1 MANAQIVDFPIV
13 YCNESFCK
21 ISGYNRAEVMQKSC
35 RCSFMYGELTDKE
48 TIARIEECLEGQI
61 CDQFEILL
69 YKKNKTPLWLLL
81 QIAPIKN
88 ERDLVVL
95 FLLTFRD
102 ITALKQPIETDDVK
116 GGLSKFAKLARSVT
130 RSRSVLVSQFSSHL
144 PALKDSTL
152 PVATKQSHLGHRRR
166 EIYGVA
172 TGGRDVVAGP
182 AAAGGLMVLSTP
194 MMSLSG
200 DVMPQYRQ
208 EAPKTPPHILL
219 HYCAFKAIWDWI
231 ILCLTFYTA
240 IMVPYNVAFKNKTSE
255 DVFLLVVDTIVD
267 VIFFID
273 IVLNFHTTFVG
284 AGGEVVS
291 DPKVIRMNYL
301 KSWFIIDLLSCLP
314 YDVFNAF
321 DHDEDGIGSLFSAL
335 KVVRLLRLGRVVRKL
350 DRYLEYGAAML
361 ILLLCFYMLVAHWLA
376 CVWYSIGRSD
386 ADAGVQYSWLWK
398 LANVTQSPYSYL
410 WTNAS
415 TAPELVAGP
424 PRRTMYVTALYF
436 TMTCMTSV
444 GFGNVAAETDNEKI
458 FTICM
463 MIIAALLYATIFGH
477 VTTIIQQMTSATA
490 KYHDMLNNVRE
501 FMKLHE
507 VPKALSE
514 RVMDYV
520 VSTWAMTKG
529 LDTDKVLNYCPKD
542 MKADICVHLNRKV
555 FNEHPAFRLASD
567 GCLRALAMHFTMSH
581 SAPGDLLYHTGES
594 IDSLCF
600 IVTGSLEVIQ
610 DDEVVAI
617 LGKGDVFGD
626 SFWKDSAVGQSAA
639 NVRALTYCDL
649 HTIKRDKL
657 LEVLDFYQAFANSFA
672 RNLILTYN
680 LRHRLIFRKVADVR
694 REKELAERRKNEPQ
708 LDQSQDHLVRKIFSR
723 FKTDGEPQ
731 ISISQI
737 ARASNRSN
745 QDSDEELTVSVLPP
759 WPSFRF
765 RRERHAADV
774 EKGDEK
780 EEKIS
785 SGSLVRKVV
794 AAPAEPEASGPGRPR
809 ASKWGRLL
817 GSSSLDSGS
826 DGGSGPETFK
836 RSLSHRGDSG
846 GGGSGSRF
854 GGGGS
859 GGPSSM
865 MVGGLGVGL
874 SSGGVG
880 SNKVF
885 PKLGKLTGVT
895 IEEDVES
902 KEMSSGGGG
911 SSTALALHDSSKQ
924 SALQMRR
931 LESYDGGLIG
941 QSGHDR
947 EILAAVLEVK
957 VDLKL
962 EVQRVNQRLAKI
974 EDLLAQIVTR
984 LPAPTTPVTPSPTP
998 TPTPSPVPPPAPP
1011 PANLLMTTGSS
1022 PFALALAR
1030 SQAAAVAGPSGMSSS
1045 SGAGSPQQQLTCSGG
1060 GGQGP
1065 TSPQTPTSA
1074 QASSSSP
1081 DSRPPSVSATTQTSA
1096 RERNWVLIRNWVRA
1110 GVLYRHKCEPSPST
1124 TPKEKEPQHH
1134 HQQQQPTPSTPGC
1147 SSFAT
1152 TASSSSTSSPALTA
1166 SQQIS
1171 VIAASSPSRAHQQL
1185 QISASSAMSSP
1196 SITRSPGSKAPTPPP
1211 HHPHHAHHH
1220 HHHHQYHQYGGS
1232 TLQQQPIT
1240 TTTTTTSSSSSGA
1253 GGGGGVREPL
1263 LERLLSHHRQQ
1274 QQQQQETAADQQP
1287 STSYGGGG
1295 DGQAT
1300 LGATSS
1306 TSSSG
1311 ALGPLLL
1318 RKRRS
1323 KSRSKGAAPLAPLAS
1338 QPVSPTEPTETT
1350 QMLPPEPSGPGGD
1363 DGAGAGGG
1371 GGDEPMLRPSS
1382 SSATRTP
1389 TGTSASE
1396 EPPKK
1401 RQAPRPNREYL

>member
-1 MANAQIVDFPIV
+1 MPGGRRGLVAPQNTFLENIIRRSSSQPDSSFLLANAQIVDFPIV

-35 RCSFMYGELTDKE
+35 RCGFMYGELTDKE

-61 CDQFEILL
+61 HDQFEILL

-102 ITALKQPIETDDVK
+102 ITALKQPIETDDSK

-144 PALKDSTL
+144 PALKDTTL
-152 PVATKQSHLGHRRR
+152 PTAAKQSHLAH
-166 EIYGVA
+166 
-172 TGGRDVVAGP
+172 
-182 AAAGGLMVLSTP
+182 

-255 DVFLLVVDTIVD
+255 DVSLLVVDSIVD

-301 KSWFIIDLLSCLP
+301 KSWFLIDLLSCLP

-376 CVWYSIGRSD
+376 CVWYVILRYSIGRSD
-386 ADAGVQYSWLWK
+386 ADGGVQYSWLWK

-410 WTNAS
+410 WTNSS
-415 TAPELVAGP
+415 TVPELVAGP
-424 PRRTMYVTALYF
+424 SRRTMYVTALYF

-649 HTIKRDKL
+649 HTIKRDRL

-672 RNLILTYN
+672 RNLVLTYN

-708 LDQSQDHLVRKIFSR
+708 LDQTQDHLVRKIFSR
-723 FKTDGEPQ
+723 FKTDGD
-731 ISISQI
+731 SQFGSP
-737 ARASNRSN
+737 RHLPDYHPP
-745 QDSDEELTVSVLPP
+745 QDSDEELTVNVLPP

-765 RRERHAADV
+765 RRERHPTDI
-774 EKGDEK
+774 EKGDGK
-780 EEKIS
+780 DGKDGDIVHARKPS
-785 SGSLVRKVV
+785 SGDIETVI
-794 AAPAEPEASGPGRPR
+794 RPR

-826 DGGSGPETFK
+826 ETGTGTDTFK
-836 RSLSHRGDSG
+836 RTLSARDS
-846 GGGSGSRF
+846 R
-854 GGGGS
+854 
-859 GGPSSM
+859 PSSSVSM
-865 MVGGLGVGL
+865 
-874 SSGGVG
+874 
-880 SNKVF
+880 NKVF
-885 PKLGKLTGVT
+885 PKLSKLSGT
-895 IEEDVES
+895 IEEVQDPEPPKEPPSTTLAIES
-902 KEMSSGGGG
+902 KQLS
-911 SSTALALHDSSKQ
+911 L
-924 SALQMRR
+924 RR
-931 LESYDGGLIG
+931 LESYDGGLITSQPG
-941 QSGHDR
+941 QDR

-962 EVQRVNQRLAKI
+962 EVQRVNQRLAKL
-974 EDLLAQIVTR
+974 EDMLQSVISR
-984 LPAPTTPVTPSPTP
+984 LPPIPPIGTTPARPG
-998 TPTPSPVPPPAPP
+998 
-1011 PANLLMTTGSS
+1011 NLLISGNS
-1022 PFALALAR
+1022 AND
-1030 SQAAAVAGPSGMSSS
+1030 AG
-1045 SGAGSPQQQLTCSGG
+1045 
-1060 GGQGP
+1060 
-1065 TSPQTPTSA
+1065 
-1074 QASSSSP
+1074 
-1081 DSRPPSVSATTQTSA
+1081 TQTSPDQKPLA
-1096 RERNWVLIRNWVRA
+1096 ISSDPREPHERMPA
-1110 GVLYRHKCEPSPST
+1110 
-1124 TPKEKEPQHH
+1124 KELPQHH
-1134 HQQQQPTPSTPGC
+1134 HH
-1147 SSFAT
+1147 
-1152 TASSSSTSSPALTA
+1152 
-1166 SQQIS
+1166 
-1171 VIAASSPSRAHQQL
+1171 R
-1185 QISASSAMSSP
+1185 
-1196 SITRSPGSKAPTPPP
+1196 
-1211 HHPHHAHHH
+1211 HHH
-1220 HHHHQYHQYGGS
+1220 HHTDQKTEKAKEPVTPGGDY
-1232 TLQQQPIT
+1232 
-1240 TTTTTTSSSSSGA
+1240 TSRDVSK
-1253 GGGGGVREPL
+1253 EL
-1263 LERLLSHHRQQ
+1263 LERLTQ
-1274 QQQQQETAADQQP
+1274 A
-1287 STSYGGGG
+1287 STSR
-1295 DGQAT
+1295 DD
-1300 LGATSS
+1300 S
-1306 TSSSG
+1306 T
-1311 ALGPLLL
+1311 ALGPLIL

-1323 KSRSKGAAPLAPLAS
+1323 KSRNKGAAPLAPLAPLAT
-1338 QPVSPTEPTETT
+1338 QPISPTDATETT
-1350 QMLPPEPSGPGGD
+1350 QMLECEERDTGGD
-1363 DGAGAGGG
+1363 RS
-1371 GGDEPMLRPSS
+1371 E
-1382 SSATRTP
+1382 RT
-1389 TGTSASE
+1389 E
-1396 EPPKK
+1396 REKK
-1401 RQAPRPNREYL
+1401 RPPPRPREYL

>member
-1 MANAQIVDFPIV
+1 MPGGRRGLVAPQNTFLENIIRRSSSQPDSSFLLANAQIVDFPIV

-21 ISGYNRAEVMQKSC
+21 ISGFNRAEVMQKSC
-35 RCSFMYGELTDKE
+35 RCGFMYGDLTDKE

-61 CDQFEILL
+61 HDQFEILL

-102 ITALKQPIETDDVK
+102 ITALKQPIETDDNK

-130 RSRSVLVSQFSSHL
+130 RSRSVLVSQFSSHI
-144 PALKDSTL
+144 PVVKDTL
-152 PVATKQSHLGHRRR
+152 PMSTKQSHLGH
-166 EIYGVA
+166 
-172 TGGRDVVAGP
+172 
-182 AAAGGLMVLSTP
+182 
-194 MMSLSG
+194 MMSLNS

-255 DVFLLVVDTIVD
+255 DVSLLVVDSIVD

-376 CVWYSIGRSD
+376 CIWYSIGRSD
-386 ADAGVQYSWLWK
+386 ADGGVQYSWLWK

-415 TAPELVAGP
+415 TVPELVAGP
-424 PRRTMYVTALYF
+424 SRRTMYVTALYF

-649 HTIKRDKL
+649 HTIKRDRL

-672 RNLILTYN
+672 RNLVLTYN

-708 LDQSQDHLVRKIFSR
+708 LDQTQDHLVRKIFSR
-723 FKTDGEPQ
+723 FKPDEVSHHGTPRTTP
-731 ISISQI
+731 
-737 ARASNRSN
+737 ARKP
-745 QDSDEELTVSVLPP
+745 QDSDEELTVNVLPP

-774 EKGDEK
+774 EKGDSKDSKDTESSHTK
-780 EEKIS
+780 KPS
-785 SGSLVRKVV
+785 SGEESS
-794 AAPAEPEASGPGRPR
+794 APRPR

-826 DGGSGPETFK
+826 EGGAGTDTFK
-836 RSLSHRGDSG
+836 RTLSARDS
-846 GGGSGSRF
+846 R
-854 GGGGS
+854 
-859 GGPSSM
+859 PSSSA
-865 MVGGLGVGL
+865 GT
-874 SSGGVG
+874 
-880 SNKVF
+880 NKVF
-885 PKLGKLTGVT
+885 PKLGKLSGT
-895 IEEDVES
+895 IEEVADAETTKDPPQTTTLTVES
-902 KEMSSGGGG
+902 KQLS
-911 SSTALALHDSSKQ
+911 L
-924 SALQMRR
+924 RR
-931 LESYDGGLIG
+931 LESYDGGLITSQPG
-941 QSGHDR
+941 QDR

-962 EVQRVNQRLAKI
+962 EVQRVNQRLAKL
-974 EDLLAQIVTR
+974 EDLLQTVMSR
-984 LPAPTTPVTPSPTP
+984 LPPPSSQSSAAGSSQGGNDAGTQTPSILPDKSLPPLDPIREFGERLQVKELPT
-998 TPTPSPVPPPAPP
+998 
-1011 PANLLMTTGSS
+1011 
-1022 PFALALAR
+1022 
-1030 SQAAAVAGPSGMSSS
+1030 
-1045 SGAGSPQQQLTCSGG
+1045 
-1060 GGQGP
+1060 
-1065 TSPQTPTSA
+1065 
-1074 QASSSSP
+1074 
-1081 DSRPPSVSATTQTSA
+1081 
-1096 RERNWVLIRNWVRA
+1096 
-1110 GVLYRHKCEPSPST
+1110 
-1124 TPKEKEPQHH
+1124 HH
-1134 HQQQQPTPSTPGC
+1134 H
-1147 SSFAT
+1147 
-1152 TASSSSTSSPALTA
+1152 
-1166 SQQIS
+1166 
-1171 VIAASSPSRAHQQL
+1171 
-1185 QISASSAMSSP
+1185 
-1196 SITRSPGSKAPTPPP
+1196 
-1211 HHPHHAHHH
+1211 HHH
-1220 HHHHQYHQYGGS
+1220 HHHHQQQQQSSDSRSKDSCTERLTGGS
-1232 TLQQQPIT
+1232 ADYKL
-1240 TTTTTTSSSSSGA
+1240 SS
-1253 GGGGGVREPL
+1253 REVNKEL
-1263 LERLLSHHRQQ
+1263 LERLTQ
-1274 QQQQQETAADQQP
+1274 A
-1287 STSYGGGG
+1287 STSR
-1295 DGQAT
+1295 DD
-1300 LGATSS
+1300 SS
-1306 TSSSG
+1306 
-1311 ALGPLLL
+1311 ALGPLIL

-1323 KSRSKGAAPLAPLAS
+1323 KSRNKGVAPLAPLAM
-1338 QPVSPTEPTETT
+1338 QPISPTDVSETT
-1350 QMLPPEPSGPGGD
+1350 QMLD
-1363 DGAGAGGG
+1363 A
-1371 GGDEPMLRPSS
+1371 DERE
-1382 SSATRTP
+1382 
-1389 TGTSASE
+1389 SASADKSE
-1396 EPPKK
+1396 RKRPP
-1401 RQAPRPNREYL
+1401 PRPREYL

>member
-1 MANAQIVDFPIV
+1 MIVREKTSRKYGKNVVRCRRFTSNNKAPDSSFLLANAQIVDFPIV

-35 RCSFMYGELTDKE
+35 RCGFMYGELTDKD

-61 CDQFEILL
+61 HDQFEILL
-69 YKKNKTPLWLLL
+69 YKKNSAPRGMSSSGSQKSARKTHHLNKRRHTYKDRRTIPGPRGGHNERTLFDLPPTLDFKTPLWLLL

-102 ITALKQPIETDDVK
+102 ITALKQPIEADDSK

-144 PALKDSTL
+144 PALKDTAL
-152 PVATKQSHLGHRRR
+152 PTTAKQSHLAH
-166 EIYGVA
+166 
-172 TGGRDVVAGP
+172 
-182 AAAGGLMVLSTP
+182 

-255 DVFLLVVDTIVD
+255 DVSLLVVDSIVD

-284 AGGEVVS
+284 PGGEVVS

-386 ADAGVQYSWLWK
+386 ADNGVQYSWLWK

-410 WTNAS
+410 WTNTS
-415 TAPELVAGP
+415 TAPELIAGP
-424 PRRTMYVTALYF
+424 SRRTMYVTALYF

-626 SFWKDSAVGQSAA
+626 SFWTNPSVGQSAA

-649 HTIKRDKL
+649 HTIKRDRL

-672 RNLILTYN
+672 RNLVLTYN
-680 LRHRLIFRKVADVR
+680 LSHRLIFRKVADVR

-708 LDQSQDHLVRKIFSR
+708 LDQAQDHLVRKIFSR
-723 FKTDGEPQ
+723 F
-731 ISISQI
+731 
-737 ARASNRSN
+737 
-745 QDSDEELTVSVLPP
+745 
-759 WPSFRF
+759 
-765 RRERHAADV
+765 RRERHNADV
-774 EKGDEK
+774 EKGDGKDGKDGK
-780 EEKIS
+780 EGES
-785 SGSLVRKVV
+785 SHARKLSTADENTAVK
-794 AAPAEPEASGPGRPR
+794 GR
-809 ASKWGRLL
+809 AGKWGRLL

-826 DGGSGPETFK
+826 ETGTGVDTFK
-836 RSLSHRGDSG
+836 RSLSARDT
-846 GGGSGSRF
+846 R
-854 GGGGS
+854 
-859 GGPSSM
+859 PSS
-865 MVGGLGVGL
+865 
-874 SSGGVG
+874 SAG

-885 PKLGKLTGVT
+885 PKFGKLTGT
-895 IEEDVES
+895 IEESGDAENV
-902 KEMSSGGGG
+902 KE
-911 SSTALALHDSSKQ
+911 TQQQQQNAADSKQ
-924 SALQMRR
+924 LQLRR
-931 LESYDGGLIG
+931 LESYDDGLITT
-941 QSGHDR
+941 QPSHDR

-974 EDLLAQIVTR
+974 EDMLQTLMTR
-984 LPAPTTPVTPSPTP
+984 LPAATPPQQKGSNNFSTGGSG
-998 TPTPSPVPPPAPP
+998 
-1011 PANLLMTTGSS
+1011 GSS
-1022 PFALALAR
+1022 
-1030 SQAAAVAGPSGMSSS
+1030 QI
-1045 SGAGSPQQQLTCSGG
+1045 Q
-1060 GGQGP
+1060 P
-1065 TSPQTPTSA
+1065 TSQPQ
-1074 QASSSSP
+1074 
-1081 DSRPPSVSATTQTSA
+1081 
-1096 RERNWVLIRNWVRA
+1096 
-1110 GVLYRHKCEPSPST
+1110 
-1124 TPKEKEPQHH
+1124 
-1134 HQQQQPTPSTPGC
+1134 
-1147 SSFAT
+1147 
-1152 TASSSSTSSPALTA
+1152 
-1166 SQQIS
+1166 
-1171 VIAASSPSRAHQQL
+1171 
-1185 QISASSAMSSP
+1185 SASSCQQGSQATQTPGGSTEQKISIATASTSTTEGYREQGTTTERSSK
-1196 SITRSPGSKAPTPPP
+1196 SQE
-1211 HHPHHAHHH
+1211 HHHHH
-1220 HHHHQYHQYGGS
+1220 HHHHQS
-1232 TLQQQPIT
+1232 QQSDRLKDSSSDYK
-1240 TTTTTTSSSSSGA
+1240 TSS
-1253 GGGGGVREPL
+1253 REMSKEL
-1263 LERLLSHHRQQ
+1263 LERLAQ
-1274 QQQQQETAADQQP
+1274 A
-1287 STSYGGGG
+1287 STSRG
-1295 DGQAT
+1295 DDG
-1300 LGATSS
+1300 TS
-1306 TSSSG
+1306 
-1311 ALGPLLL
+1311 LGPLIL

-1323 KSRSKGAAPLAPLAS
+1323 KSRNKGAAPLAPLAS
-1338 QPVSPTEPTETT
+1338 QPISPSEATETT
-1350 QMLPPEPSGPGGD
+1350 QMLECTDDREQNITVTDRSDRSDRKRPP
-1363 DGAGAGGG
+1363 
-1371 GGDEPMLRPSS
+1371 
-1382 SSATRTP
+1382 
-1389 TGTSASE
+1389 
-1396 EPPKK
+1396 
-1401 RQAPRPNREYL
+1401 PRPREYL

>member
-1 MANAQIVDFPIV
+1 MPGGRRGLVAPQNTFLENIIRRSSSQPDSSFLLANAQIVDFPIV

-35 RCSFMYGELTDKE
+35 RCGFMYGELTDKD

-61 CDQFEILL
+61 HDQFEILL
-69 YKKNKTPLWLLL
+69 YKKNSAPRGMSSSGSQKSARKTHHLNKRRHTYKDRRTIPGPRGGHIERTLFDLPPTLDFKTPLWLLL

-102 ITALKQPIETDDVK
+102 ITALKQPIEADDSK

-144 PALKDSTL
+144 PALKDTAL
-152 PVATKQSHLGHRRR
+152 PTTAKQSHLAH
-166 EIYGVA
+166 
-172 TGGRDVVAGP
+172 
-182 AAAGGLMVLSTP
+182 

-255 DVFLLVVDTIVD
+255 DVSLLVVDSIVD

-284 AGGEVVS
+284 PGGEVVS

-386 ADAGVQYSWLWK
+386 ADNGVQYSWLWK

-410 WTNAS
+410 WTNTS
-415 TAPELVAGP
+415 TAPELIAGP
-424 PRRTMYVTALYF
+424 SRRTMYVTALYF

-626 SFWKDSAVGQSAA
+626 SFWTNPSVGQSAA

-649 HTIKRDKL
+649 HTIKRDRL

-672 RNLILTYN
+672 RNLVLTYN
-680 LRHRLIFRKVADVR
+680 LSHRLIFRKVADVR

-708 LDQSQDHLVRKIFSR
+708 LDQAQDHLVRKIFSR
-723 FKTDGEPQ
+723 F
-731 ISISQI
+731 
-737 ARASNRSN
+737 
-745 QDSDEELTVSVLPP
+745 
-759 WPSFRF
+759 
-765 RRERHAADV
+765 RRERHNADV
-774 EKGDEK
+774 EKGDGKDGKDGK
-780 EEKIS
+780 EGES
-785 SGSLVRKVV
+785 SHARKLSTADENIAVK
-794 AAPAEPEASGPGRPR
+794 GR
-809 ASKWGRLL
+809 AGKWGRLL

-826 DGGSGPETFK
+826 ETGTGVDTFK
-836 RSLSHRGDSG
+836 RSLSARDT
-846 GGGSGSRF
+846 R
-854 GGGGS
+854 
-859 GGPSSM
+859 PSS
-865 MVGGLGVGL
+865 
-874 SSGGVG
+874 SAG

-885 PKLGKLTGVT
+885 PKFGKLTGT
-895 IEEDVES
+895 IEESGDAENV
-902 KEMSSGGGG
+902 KE
-911 SSTALALHDSSKQ
+911 TQQQQQNAADSKQ
-924 SALQMRR
+924 LQLRR
-931 LESYDGGLIG
+931 LESYDDGLITT
-941 QSGHDR
+941 QPSHDR

-974 EDLLAQIVTR
+974 EDMLQTLMTR
-984 LPAPTTPVTPSPTP
+984 LPAATPPQQKGSNNFSTGGSG
-998 TPTPSPVPPPAPP
+998 
-1011 PANLLMTTGSS
+1011 GSS
-1022 PFALALAR
+1022 
-1030 SQAAAVAGPSGMSSS
+1030 QI
-1045 SGAGSPQQQLTCSGG
+1045 Q
-1060 GGQGP
+1060 P
-1065 TSPQTPTSA
+1065 TSQPQ
-1074 QASSSSP
+1074 
-1081 DSRPPSVSATTQTSA
+1081 
-1096 RERNWVLIRNWVRA
+1096 
-1110 GVLYRHKCEPSPST
+1110 
-1124 TPKEKEPQHH
+1124 
-1134 HQQQQPTPSTPGC
+1134 
-1147 SSFAT
+1147 
-1152 TASSSSTSSPALTA
+1152 
-1166 SQQIS
+1166 
-1171 VIAASSPSRAHQQL
+1171 
-1185 QISASSAMSSP
+1185 SASSCQQGSQATQTPGGSTEQKISIATASTSTTEGYREQGTTTERSSK
-1196 SITRSPGSKAPTPPP
+1196 SQE
-1211 HHPHHAHHH
+1211 HHHHH
-1220 HHHHQYHQYGGS
+1220 HHHHQS
-1232 TLQQQPIT
+1232 QQSDRLKDSSSDYK
-1240 TTTTTTSSSSSGA
+1240 TSS
-1253 GGGGGVREPL
+1253 REMSKEL
-1263 LERLLSHHRQQ
+1263 LERLAQ
-1274 QQQQQETAADQQP
+1274 A
-1287 STSYGGGG
+1287 STSRG
-1295 DGQAT
+1295 DDG
-1300 LGATSS
+1300 TS
-1306 TSSSG
+1306 
-1311 ALGPLLL
+1311 LGPLIL

-1323 KSRSKGAAPLAPLAS
+1323 KSRNKGAAPLAPLAS
-1338 QPVSPTEPTETT
+1338 QPISPSEATETT
-1350 QMLPPEPSGPGGD
+1350 QMLECTDDREQNTTATDRSDRSDRKRPP
-1363 DGAGAGGG
+1363 
-1371 GGDEPMLRPSS
+1371 
-1382 SSATRTP
+1382 
-1389 TGTSASE
+1389 
-1396 EPPKK
+1396 
-1401 RQAPRPNREYL
+1401 PRPREYL

>member
-1 MANAQIVDFPIV
+1 MPGGRRGLVAPQNTFLENIIRRSSSQPDSSFLLANAQIVDFPIV

-35 RCSFMYGELTDKE
+35 RCTFMYGELTDKE
-48 TIARIEECLEGQI
+48 TISRIDECLESQLH
-61 CDQFEILL
+61 DQFEILL

-102 ITALKQPIETDDVK
+102 ITALKQPIETEDTK

-144 PALKDSTL
+144 PNLKDTS
-152 PVATKQSHLGHRRR
+152 KQSHLAH
-166 EIYGVA
+166 
-172 TGGRDVVAGP
+172 
-182 AAAGGLMVLSTP
+182 
-194 MMSLSG
+194 MMSLSA

-219 HYCAFKAIWDWI
+219 HYCAFKAIWDWV

-255 DVFLLVVDTIVD
+255 DVSLLVVDSIVD

-284 AGGEVVS
+284 PGGEVVS

-301 KSWFIIDLLSCLP
+301 RSWFVIDLLSCLP

-376 CVWYSIGRSD
+376 CIWYSIGRSD
-386 ADAGVQYSWLWK
+386 ADNGLQYSWLWK
-398 LANVTQSPYSYL
+398 LANVTQSPYAYIWSNE
-410 WTNAS
+410 TS
-415 TAPELVAGP
+415 SPELINGP
-424 PRRTMYVTALYF
+424 SRKTMYVTALYF

-529 LDTDKVLNYCPKD
+529 LDTDKVLLCAPVLNYCPKD

-626 SFWKDSAVGQSAA
+626 SFWKDTAIGQSAA

-649 HTIKRDKL
+649 HTIKRDRL

-708 LDQSQDHLVRKIFSR
+708 LDQNQDHLVRKIFS
-723 FKTDGEPQ
+723 K
-731 ISISQI
+731 
-737 ARASNRSN
+737 
-745 QDSDEELTVSVLPP
+745 
-759 WPSFRF
+759 F
-765 RRERHAADV
+765 RRDRTALTPQPSQSPTQDP
-774 EKGDEK
+774 EKGEKPNESSVSPIPPKLSNVAEK
-780 EEKIS
+780 EDPS
-785 SGSLVRKVV
+785 HSGAATTALV
-794 AAPAEPEASGPGRPR
+794 PARPTTIR

-817 GSSSLDSGS
+817 GSSLDSGTETGS
-826 DGGSGPETFK
+826 AASISRTHSVRDSPSKSSGSSTGGN
-836 RSLSHRGDSG
+836 
-846 GGGSGSRF
+846 GGGSG
-854 GGGGS
+854 
-859 GGPSSM
+859 
-865 MVGGLGVGL
+865 
-874 SSGGVG
+874 
-880 SNKVF
+880 NKVF
-885 PKLGKLTGVT
+885 PKLQKVTATSSGLTPATVSRQDT
-895 IEEDVES
+895 IEEIVEL
-902 KEMSSGGGG
+902 EDRPTR
-911 SSTALALHDSSKQ
+911 SSTMKKFD
-924 SALQMRR
+924 
-931 LESYDGGLIG
+931 SYD
-941 QSGHDR
+941 SGIIKSEQKSSEATFKPQPVATPAEYK
-947 EILAAVLEVK
+947 EIMTNIMDFK
-957 VDLKL
+957 VDVKL
-962 EVQRVNQRLAKI
+962 EVQKLNQKVARMEELLTEVLSRLGS
-974 EDLLAQIVTR
+974 VS
-984 LPAPTTPVTPSPTP
+984 PS
-998 TPTPSPVPPPAPP
+998 SA
-1011 PANLLMTTGSS
+1011 
-1022 PFALALAR
+1022 
-1030 SQAAAVAGPSGMSSS
+1030 SQ
-1045 SGAGSPQQQLTCSGG
+1045 SGAEVS
-1060 GGQGP
+1060 
-1065 TSPQTPTSA
+1065 SA
-1074 QASSSSP
+1074 
-1081 DSRPPSVSATTQTSA
+1081 RSATTPQEA
-1096 RERNWVLIRNWVRA
+1096 R
-1110 GVLYRHKCEPSPST
+1110 T
-1124 TPKEKEPQHH
+1124 Q
-1134 HQQQQPTPSTPGC
+1134 
-1147 SSFAT
+1147 
-1152 TASSSSTSSPALTA
+1152 
-1166 SQQIS
+1166 
-1171 VIAASSPSRAHQQL
+1171 
-1185 QISASSAMSSP
+1185 
-1196 SITRSPGSKAPTPPP
+1196 
-1211 HHPHHAHHH
+1211 
-1220 HHHHQYHQYGGS
+1220 GG
-1232 TLQQQPIT
+1232 
-1240 TTTTTTSSSSSGA
+1240 
-1253 GGGGGVREPL
+1253 E
-1263 LERLLSHHRQQ
+1263 
-1274 QQQQQETAADQQP
+1274 
-1287 STSYGGGG
+1287 
-1295 DGQAT
+1295 
-1300 LGATSS
+1300 LGAIV
-1306 TSSSG
+1306 
-1311 ALGPLLL
+1311 L

-1323 KSRSKGAAPLAPLAS
+1323 KSRTKGAAPSVPPRS
-1338 QPVSPTEPTETT
+1338 SPTE
-1350 QMLPPEPSGPGGD
+1350 SS
-1363 DGAGAGGG
+1363 
-1371 GGDEPMLRPSS
+1371 RPSDQEQPDQS
-1382 SSATRTP
+1382 P
-1389 TGTSASE
+1389 TSLQPQTSQPAKTEEEAS
-1396 EPPKK
+1396 K
-1401 RQAPRPNREYL
+1401 RPYARRPREFL

>member
-1 MANAQIVDFPIV
+1 MPGGRRGLVAPQNTFLENIIRRSSSQPDSSFLLANAQIVDFPIV

-35 RCSFMYGELTDKE
+35 RCGFMYGELTDKE

-61 CDQFEILL
+61 HDQFEILL

-102 ITALKQPIETDDVK
+102 ITALKQPIETDDSK

-144 PALKDSTL
+144 PALKDTAL
-152 PVATKQSHLGHRRR
+152 PTTAKQSHLAH
-166 EIYGVA
+166 
-172 TGGRDVVAGP
+172 
-182 AAAGGLMVLSTP
+182 

-255 DVFLLVVDTIVD
+255 DVSLLVVDSIVD

-376 CVWYSIGRSD
+376 CIWYSIGRSD
-386 ADAGVQYSWLWK
+386 ADSGVQYSWLWK

-415 TAPELVAGP
+415 TVPELIAGP
-424 PRRTMYVTALYF
+424 SRRTMYVTALYF

-649 HTIKRDKL
+649 HTIKRDRL

-672 RNLILTYN
+672 RNLVLTYN

-708 LDQSQDHLVRKIFSR
+708 LDQQQDHIVRKIFSRSLRLDDGLCPKR

-731 ISISQI
+731 ISMTRILTS
-737 ARASNRSN
+737 RAT
-745 QDSDEELTVSVLPP
+745 QDSDEELTVNVLPP

-765 RRERHAADV
+765 RRERPAADV
-774 EKGDEK
+774 EKGDSKDTKDGETSHSRK
-780 EEKIS
+780 PS
-785 SGSLVRKVV
+785 STDETTP
-794 AAPAEPEASGPGRPR
+794 AARPR
-809 ASKWGRLL
+809 TTKWGRLL

-826 DGGSGPETFK
+826 EAGTGTDTFK
-836 RSLSHRGDSG
+836 RSLSARDS
-846 GGGSGSRF
+846 RA
-854 GGGGS
+854 
-859 GGPSSM
+859 SSSA
-865 MVGGLGVGL
+865 GT
-874 SSGGVG
+874 
-880 SNKVF
+880 NKVF
-885 PKLGKLTGVT
+885 PKLGKLGGT
-895 IEEDVES
+895 IEETSDGEPFKEPHATTAPSLSVES
-902 KEMSSGGGG
+902 KQLS
-911 SSTALALHDSSKQ
+911 L
-924 SALQMRR
+924 RR
-931 LESYDGGLIG
+931 LESYDGGLITAPPG
-941 QSGHDR
+941 QDR

-962 EVQRVNQRLAKI
+962 EVQRVNQRLAKL
-974 EDLLAQIVTR
+974 EDMLQTLINR
-984 LPAPTTPVTPSPTP
+984 LPSVNPSSTTTAQPSNVASPTVILSSP
-998 TPTPSPVPPPAPP
+998 PHQRIPAATNEQQQQQQQQQSSAAATTAASAADDGSGAAAASPVAHS
-1011 PANLLMTTGSS
+1011 AQQN
-1022 PFALALAR
+1022 
-1030 SQAAAVAGPSGMSSS
+1030 AAAS
-1045 SGAGSPQQQLTCSGG
+1045 
-1060 GGQGP
+1060 
-1065 TSPQTPTSA
+1065 TSA
-1074 QASSSSP
+1074 SAVGIQAQNE
-1081 DSRPPSVSATTQTSA
+1081 AGTQTSGSLV
-1096 RERNWVLIRNWVRA
+1096 EQKVV
-1110 GVLYRHKCEPSPST
+1110 SPSSLEVVRDPST
-1124 TPKEKEPQHH
+1124 LTLPLVTACERLQVKEIS
-1134 HQQQQPTPSTPGC
+1134 QQQQ
-1147 SSFAT
+1147 
-1152 TASSSSTSSPALTA
+1152 
-1166 SQQIS
+1166 
-1171 VIAASSPSRAHQQL
+1171 
-1185 QISASSAMSSP
+1185 
-1196 SITRSPGSKAPTPPP
+1196 
-1211 HHPHHAHHH
+1211 HHH
-1220 HHHHQYHQYGGS
+1220 HHHHHHHHPSDRSKDSLSDRLAGGQTAS
-1232 TLQQQPIT
+1232 DYKS
-1240 TTTTTTSSSSSGA
+1240 TTS
-1253 GGGGGVREPL
+1253 REIGKEL
-1263 LERLLSHHRQQ
+1263 LERLAQ
-1274 QQQQQETAADQQP
+1274 A
-1287 STSYGGGG
+1287 STSR
-1295 DGQAT
+1295 DDAN
-1300 LGATSS
+1300 A
-1306 TSSSG
+1306 SG
-1311 ALGPLLL
+1311 SLGPLIL

-1323 KSRSKGAAPLAPLAS
+1323 KSRNKGAAPLAPLAT
-1338 QPVSPTEPTETT
+1338 QPMSPTEPTETT
-1350 QMLPPEPSGPGGD
+1350 QMLECDENLSAERSVDRTDRIERKRPP
-1363 DGAGAGGG
+1363 
-1371 GGDEPMLRPSS
+1371 
-1382 SSATRTP
+1382 
-1389 TGTSASE
+1389 
-1396 EPPKK
+1396 
-1401 RQAPRPNREYL
+1401 PRPREYL

>member
-1 MANAQIVDFPIV
+1 MPGGRRGLVAPQNTFLENIIRRSSSQPDSSFLLANAQIVDFPIV

-35 RCSFMYGELTDKE
+35 RCAFMYGELTDKE
-48 TIARIEECLEGQI
+48 TIARIDECLEKHI
-61 CDQFEILL
+61 YDQFEILL
-69 YKKNKTPLWLLL
+69 YKKNSTPRETPLWLLL

-102 ITALKQPIETDDVK
+102 ITALKQPIESDDSK

-144 PALKDSTL
+144 PNIKDT
-152 PVATKQSHLGHRRR
+152 AKQSHLAH
-166 EIYGVA
+166 
-172 TGGRDVVAGP
+172 
-182 AAAGGLMVLSTP
+182 
-194 MMSLSG
+194 MMSLNS
-200 DVMPQYRQ
+200 DVLPQYRQ

-219 HYCAFKAIWDWI
+219 HYCAFKAIWDWV

-255 DVFLLVVDTIVD
+255 DVSLLVVDSIVD

-284 AGGEVVS
+284 PGGEVVS

-376 CVWYSIGRSD
+376 CIWYSIGRSD
-386 ADAGVQYSWLWK
+386 ADNGVQYSWLWK
-398 LANVTQSPYSYL
+398 LANVTQSPYSYI
-410 WTNAS
+410 WTNDS
-415 TAPELVAGP
+415 SSPPELINGP
-424 PRRTMYVTALYF
+424 SRKTMYVTALYF

-672 RNLILTYN
+672 RNLVLTYN
-680 LRHRLIFRKVADVR
+680 LRNRLIFRKVADVR
-694 REKELAERRKNEPQ
+694 RERELAERRKNEPQ
-708 LDQSQDHLVRKIFSR
+708 LDQNQDHLVRKIFSKFR
-723 FKTDGEPQ
+723 RD
-731 ISISQI
+731 
-737 ARASNRSN
+737 RAL
-745 QDSDEELTVSVLPP
+745 QQQQPPPLPP
-759 WPSFRF
+759 QSP
-765 RRERHAADV
+765 AAAVDL
-774 EKGDEK
+774 EKGEDRDDGN
-780 EEKIS
+780 S
-785 SGSLVRKVV
+785 SSSALV
-794 AAPAEPEASGPGRPR
+794 ALGGRQPHHRPTTIR
-809 ASKWGRLL
+809 ASKWGRML

-826 DGGSGPETFK
+826 DSLSAPAASRCAASAASAVVANGKEHHLQAGSPPASNGLGSG
-836 RSLSHRGDSG
+836 
-846 GGGSGSRF
+846 
-854 GGGGS
+854 
-859 GGPSSM
+859 
-865 MVGGLGVGL
+865 
-874 SSGGVG
+874 
-880 SNKVF
+880 NKVF
-885 PKLGKLTGVT
+885 PKALKLSAKPALSSSSPPPPPPTQQQQQPRGDVVDEIVELDDRPTVPGRAARRPDPLAVDGLGVVVRAAAP
-895 IEEDVES
+895 EY
-902 KEMSSGGGG
+902 KELVANLM
-911 SSTALALHDSSKQ
+911 DF
-924 SALQMRR
+924 
-931 LESYDGGLIG
+931 
-941 QSGHDR
+941 
-947 EILAAVLEVK
+947 K
-957 VDLKL
+957 VDVKL
-962 EVQRVNQRLAKI
+962 EVQKLNQKVGRMEELLVEIAGRL
-974 EDLLAQIVTR
+974 
-984 LPAPTTPVTPSPTP
+984 
-998 TPTPSPVPPPAPP
+998 
-1011 PANLLMTTGSS
+1011 G
-1022 PFALALAR
+1022 
-1030 SQAAAVAGPSGMSSS
+1030 
-1045 SGAGSPQQQLTCSGG
+1045 GSPSSNSQSPPQELDPGADGSAGQARAAKGG
-1060 GGQGP
+1060 GGL
-1065 TSPQTPTSA
+1065 
-1074 QASSSSP
+1074 
-1081 DSRPPSVSATTQTSA
+1081 PP
-1096 RERNWVLIRNWVRA
+1096 L
-1110 GVLYRHKCEPSPST
+1110 
-1124 TPKEKEPQHH
+1124 
-1134 HQQQQPTPSTPGC
+1134 
-1147 SSFAT
+1147 
-1152 TASSSSTSSPALTA
+1152 
-1166 SQQIS
+1166 
-1171 VIAASSPSRAHQQL
+1171 
-1185 QISASSAMSSP
+1185 
-1196 SITRSPGSKAPTPPP
+1196 PGSGM
-1211 HHPHHAHHH
+1211 
-1220 HHHHQYHQYGGS
+1220 GG
-1232 TLQQQPIT
+1232 LI
-1240 TTTTTTSSSSSGA
+1240 
-1253 GGGGGVREPL
+1253 L
-1263 LERLLSHHRQQ
+1263 K
-1274 QQQQQETAADQQP
+1274 
-1287 STSYGGGG
+1287 
-1295 DGQAT
+1295 
-1300 LGATSS
+1300 
-1306 TSSSG
+1306 
-1311 ALGPLLL
+1311 
-1318 RKRRS
+1318 KRRS
-1323 KSRSKGAAPLAPLAS
+1323 KSRNKPAAPGVPAS
-1338 QPVSPTEPTETT
+1338 SGGGGGGGGYSPTETT
-1350 QMLPPEPSGPGGD
+1350 AMLPERDPPSPSTSSRPEEDRRPG
-1363 DGAGAGGG
+1363 A
-1371 GGDEPMLRPSS
+1371 RRS
-1382 SSATRTP
+1382 
-1389 TGTSASE
+1389 
-1396 EPPKK
+1396 
-1401 RQAPRPNREYL
+1401 REFL

>member
-1 MANAQIVDFPIV
+1 MPGGRRGLVAPQNTFLENIIRRSSSQPDSSFLLANAQIVDFPIV
-13 YCNESFCK
+13 YCNESFVK

-35 RCSFMYGELTDKE
+35 RCGFMYGELTDKE

-61 CDQFEILL
+61 HDQFEILL
-69 YKKNKTPLWLLL
+69 YKKTSSPRETPLWLLL

-102 ITALKQPIETDDVK
+102 ITALKQPIETDDSK

-144 PALKDSTL
+144 PALKDTAV
-152 PVATKQSHLGHRRR
+152 PTTTKQSNLGH
-166 EIYGVA
+166 
-172 TGGRDVVAGP
+172 
-182 AAAGGLMVLSTP
+182 
-194 MMSLSG
+194 MMTLSG

-255 DVFLLVVDTIVD
+255 DVSLLVVDSIVD

-284 AGGEVVS
+284 PGGEVVS

-376 CVWYSIGRSD
+376 CIWYSIGRSD
-386 ADAGVQYSWLWK
+386 ADQGVQYSWLWK

-424 PRRTMYVTALYF
+424 SRRTMYVTALYF

-626 SFWKDSAVGQSAA
+626 SFWTNPSIGQSAA

-649 HTIKRDKL
+649 HTIKRDRL
-657 LEVLDFYQAFANSFA
+657 LEVLEFYQAFSNSFA

-680 LRHRLIFRKVADVR
+680 LSHRLIFRKVADVR

-708 LDQSQDHLVRKIFSR
+708 LDQAQDHLVRKIFSR
-723 FKTDGEPQ
+723 F
-731 ISISQI
+731 
-737 ARASNRSN
+737 
-745 QDSDEELTVSVLPP
+745 
-759 WPSFRF
+759 
-765 RRERHAADV
+765 RRERQHTADV
-774 EKGDEK
+774 EKGDGKDAKDGETSNTRK
-780 EEKIS
+780 QSTAEE
-785 SGSLVRKVV
+785 GGTAV
-794 AAPAEPEASGPGRPR
+794 AKTRPG
-809 ASKWGRLL
+809 KWGRLL

-826 DGGSGPETFK
+826 ESGTVGDTFK
-836 RSLSHRGDSG
+836 RSLSARDSRP
-846 GGGSGSRF
+846 GSSAGT
-854 GGGGS
+854 
-859 GGPSSM
+859 
-865 MVGGLGVGL
+865 
-874 SSGGVG
+874 
-880 SNKVF
+880 NKVF
-885 PKLGKLTGVT
+885 PKLGKLSGT
-895 IEEDVES
+895 IEEAGDNVES
-902 KEMSSGGGG
+902 SKDDQQQQQQSAQQQ
-911 SSTALALHDSSKQ
+911 ALSVDSKQ
-924 SALQMRR
+924 LQLRR
-931 LESYDGGLIG
+931 LESYDGGLITH
-941 QSGHDR
+941 QPCHER

-974 EDLLAQIVTR
+974 EDMLQALMSK
-984 LPAPTTPVTPSPTP
+984 LPVAGTPPSSGGGGGSQQQKTPNFALGGNSGSVQLPVTPSVITL
-998 TPTPSPVPPPAPP
+998 V
-1011 PANLLMTTGSS
+1011 
-1022 PFALALAR
+1022 
-1030 SQAAAVAGPSGMSSS
+1030 Q
-1045 SGAGSPQQQLTCSGG
+1045 
-1060 GGQGP
+1060 
-1065 TSPQTPTSA
+1065 
-1074 QASSSSP
+1074 
-1081 DSRPPSVSATTQTSA
+1081 SATQTT
-1096 RERNWVLIRNWVRA
+1096 EC
-1110 GVLYRHKCEPSPST
+1110 KPSIATTSTST
-1124 TPKEKEPQHH
+1124 TPSEGYREQSTATERMPKSGQEHH
-1134 HQQQQPTPSTPGC
+1134 
-1147 SSFAT
+1147 
-1152 TASSSSTSSPALTA
+1152 
-1166 SQQIS
+1166 
-1171 VIAASSPSRAHQQL
+1171 
-1185 QISASSAMSSP
+1185 
-1196 SITRSPGSKAPTPPP
+1196 
-1211 HHPHHAHHH
+1211 HHH
-1220 HHHHQYHQYGGS
+1220 HHHHQ
-1232 TLQQQPIT
+1232 
-1240 TTTTTTSSSSSGA
+1240 SSSSSSRD
-1253 GGGGGVREPL
+1253 VNKEL
-1263 LERLLSHHRQQ
+1263 LERLTQ
-1274 QQQQQETAADQQP
+1274 A
-1287 STSYGGGG
+1287 STSRG
-1295 DGQAT
+1295 DD
-1300 LGATSS
+1300 SN
-1306 TSSSG
+1306 
-1311 ALGPLLL
+1311 ALGPLIL

-1323 KSRSKGAAPLAPLAS
+1323 KSRNKGAAPLAPLAT
-1338 QPVSPTEPTETT
+1338 QPMSPSEATETT
-1350 QMLPPEPSGPGGD
+1350 QMLECTDDRDSTGGPSDRTTERSERKRPP
-1363 DGAGAGGG
+1363 
-1371 GGDEPMLRPSS
+1371 
-1382 SSATRTP
+1382 
-1389 TGTSASE
+1389 
-1396 EPPKK
+1396 
-1401 RQAPRPNREYL
+1401 PRPREYL

>member
-1 MANAQIVDFPIV
+1 MPGGRRGLVAPQNTFLENIIRRSSSQPDSSFLLANAQIVDFPIV
-13 YCNESFCK
+13 YCNESFVK

-35 RCSFMYGELTDKE
+35 RCGFMYGELTDKE

-61 CDQFEILL
+61 HDQFEILL
-69 YKKNKTPLWLLL
+69 YKKTKTPLWLLL

-102 ITALKQPIETDDVK
+102 ITALKQPIETDDSK

-144 PALKDSTL
+144 PALKDTAI
-152 PVATKQSHLGHRRR
+152 PTTTKQSHLGH
-166 EIYGVA
+166 
-172 TGGRDVVAGP
+172 
-182 AAAGGLMVLSTP
+182 

-255 DVFLLVVDTIVD
+255 DVSLLVVDSIVD

-376 CVWYSIGRSD
+376 CIWYSIGRSD
-386 ADAGVQYSWLWK
+386 ADNGVQYSWLWK

-424 PRRTMYVTALYF
+424 SRRTMYVTALYF

-626 SFWKDSAVGQSAA
+626 SFWTNPTIGQSAA

-649 HTIKRDKL
+649 HTIKRDRL

-680 LRHRLIFRKVADVR
+680 LSHRLIFRKVADVR

-708 LDQSQDHLVRKIFSR
+708 LDQAQDHLVRKIFSR
-723 FKTDGEPQ
+723 F
-731 ISISQI
+731 
-737 ARASNRSN
+737 
-745 QDSDEELTVSVLPP
+745 
-759 WPSFRF
+759 
-765 RRERHAADV
+765 RRERQHTADV
-774 EKGDEK
+774 EKGDGKDVKDGETSQAK
-780 EEKIS
+780 KLSTTEE
-785 SGSLVRKVV
+785 GGTTV
-794 AAPAEPEASGPGRPR
+794 AKTRPG
-809 ASKWGRLL
+809 KWGRLL
-817 GSSSLDSGS
+817 GSSSLDTGSESGTAA
-826 DGGSGPETFK
+826 DAFK
-836 RSLSHRGDSG
+836 RSLSARDS
-846 GGGSGSRF
+846 R
-854 GGGGS
+854 
-859 GGPSSM
+859 PSSSA
-865 MVGGLGVGL
+865 GT
-874 SSGGVG
+874 
-880 SNKVF
+880 NKVF
-885 PKLGKLTGVT
+885 PKLGKLGERT
-895 IEEDVES
+895 IEESGDNVENQKVAQQQQVPQQQTLS
-902 KEMSSGGGG
+902 V
-911 SSTALALHDSSKQ
+911 DSKQ
-924 SALQMRR
+924 LQLRR
-931 LESYDGGLIG
+931 LESYDGGLIT
-941 QSGHDR
+941 QQPSHER

-974 EDLLAQIVTR
+974 EDMLQALTNK
-984 LPAPTTPVTPSPTP
+984 LPAAGTSSSSGTNGSSQQQKIPSFTLSGVQSQSPVTPSAITL
-998 TPTPSPVPPPAPP
+998 V
-1011 PANLLMTTGSS
+1011 
-1022 PFALALAR
+1022 
-1030 SQAAAVAGPSGMSSS
+1030 Q
-1045 SGAGSPQQQLTCSGG
+1045 
-1060 GGQGP
+1060 
-1065 TSPQTPTSA
+1065 
-1074 QASSSSP
+1074 
-1081 DSRPPSVSATTQTSA
+1081 SATQTT
-1096 RERNWVLIRNWVRA
+1096 E
-1110 GVLYRHKCEPSPST
+1110 YRPSIATTSTST
-1124 TPKEKEPQHH
+1124 TPSEGYREQSTATERISKSSQEHH
-1134 HQQQQPTPSTPGC
+1134 
-1147 SSFAT
+1147 
-1152 TASSSSTSSPALTA
+1152 
-1166 SQQIS
+1166 
-1171 VIAASSPSRAHQQL
+1171 
-1185 QISASSAMSSP
+1185 
-1196 SITRSPGSKAPTPPP
+1196 
-1211 HHPHHAHHH
+1211 HHH
-1220 HHHHQYHQYGGS
+1220 HHHHQ
-1232 TLQQQPIT
+1232 
-1240 TTTTTTSSSSSGA
+1240 SSSSRDVSK
-1253 GGGGGVREPL
+1253 EL
-1263 LERLLSHHRQQ
+1263 LERLAQ
-1274 QQQQQETAADQQP
+1274 A
-1287 STSYGGGG
+1287 STSRG
-1295 DGQAT
+1295 DD
-1300 LGATSS
+1300 SN
-1306 TSSSG
+1306 
-1311 ALGPLLL
+1311 ALGPLIL

-1323 KSRSKGAAPLAPLAS
+1323 KSRNKGAAPLAPLAT
-1338 QPVSPTEPTETT
+1338 QPMSPSEATETT
-1350 QMLPPEPSGPGGD
+1350 QMLECTDDRDSSSGPTD
-1363 DGAGAGGG
+1363 RTVTD
-1371 GGDEPMLRPSS
+1371 RP
-1382 SSATRTP
+1382 AERP
-1389 TGTSASE
+1389 DRKR
-1396 EPPKK
+1396 PP
-1401 RQAPRPNREYL
+1401 PRPREYL

>member
-1 MANAQIVDFPIV
+1 MPGGRRGLVAPQNTFLENIIRRSSSQPDSSFLLANAQIVDFPIV

-35 RCSFMYGELTDKE
+35 RCGFMYGELTDKG
-48 TIARIEECLEGQI
+48 TIARIEECLESQI
-61 CDQFEILL
+61 HDQFEILL
-69 YKKNKTPLWLLL
+69 YKKNKKPLWLLL

-102 ITALKQPIETDDVK
+102 ITALKQPIEADDSK

-144 PALKDSTL
+144 PALKDSAIPT
-152 PVATKQSHLGHRRR
+152 TGKQSHLAH
-166 EIYGVA
+166 
-172 TGGRDVVAGP
+172 
-182 AAAGGLMVLSTP
+182 
-194 MMSLSG
+194 MMSLSS

-255 DVFLLVVDTIVD
+255 DVSLLVVDSIVD

-284 AGGEVVS
+284 PGGEVVS

-301 KSWFIIDLLSCLP
+301 KSWFIIDLFSCLP

-386 ADAGVQYSWLWK
+386 ADNGVQYSWLWK

-410 WTNAS
+410 WTNTS

-424 PRRTMYVTALYF
+424 SRRTMYVTALYF

-626 SFWKDSAVGQSAA
+626 SFWTNPSVGQSAA

-649 HTIKRDKL
+649 HTIKRDRL
-657 LEVLDFYQAFANSFA
+657 LEVLDFYQTFTNSFA
-672 RNLILTYN
+672 RNLVLTYN
-680 LRHRLIFRKVADVR
+680 LSHRLIFRKVADVR

-708 LDQSQDHLVRKIFSR
+708 LDQAQDHLVRKILS
-723 FKTDGEPQ
+723 
-731 ISISQI
+731 
-737 ARASNRSN
+737 
-745 QDSDEELTVSVLPP
+745 
-759 WPSFRF
+759 RF
-765 RRERHAADV
+765 RREKHTADV
-774 EKGDEK
+774 EKGDGKDGKDSK
-780 EEKIS
+780 EGES
-785 SGSLVRKVV
+785 SHSRKLSTTDENTTVK
-794 AAPAEPEASGPGRPR
+794 ARPG
-809 ASKWGRLL
+809 KWGRLL
-817 GSSSLDSGS
+817 GSASLDSGS
-826 DGGSGPETFK
+826 ETGTGADTFK
-836 RSLSHRGDSG
+836 RSLSARDA
-846 GGGSGSRF
+846 R
-854 GGGGS
+854 
-859 GGPSSM
+859 PSS
-865 MVGGLGVGL
+865 
-874 SSGGVG
+874 SAG

-885 PKLGKLTGVT
+885 PKFGKLSGT
-895 IEEDVES
+895 IEESGDTEVAKES
-902 KEMSSGGGG
+902 QQPQPAPAAAD
-911 SSTALALHDSSKQ
+911 TKQ
-924 SALQMRR
+924 LQLRR
-931 LESYDGGLIG
+931 LESYDDGLIIT
-941 QSGHDR
+941 QTSHDR

-974 EDLLAQIVTR
+974 EDILQTLMNR
-984 LPAPTTPVTPSPTP
+984 LPTISPPQPKVTF
-998 TPTPSPVPPPAPP
+998 A
-1011 PANLLMTTGSS
+1011 TGSNGS
-1022 PFALALAR
+1022 
-1030 SQAAAVAGPSGMSSS
+1030 SQPQSSS
-1045 SGAGSPQQQLTCSGG
+1045 SCQQATQTLSGNG
-1060 GGQGP
+1060 IAEQKVSIA
-1065 TSPQTPTSA
+1065 TT
-1074 QASSSSP
+1074 
-1081 DSRPPSVSATTQTSA
+1081 SVSTMASEGYREQGTTT
-1096 RERNWVLIRNWVRA
+1096 ERSS
-1110 GVLYRHKCEPSPST
+1110 KPQE
-1124 TPKEKEPQHH
+1124 QHH
-1134 HQQQQPTPSTPGC
+1134 
-1147 SSFAT
+1147 
-1152 TASSSSTSSPALTA
+1152 
-1166 SQQIS
+1166 
-1171 VIAASSPSRAHQQL
+1171 
-1185 QISASSAMSSP
+1185 
-1196 SITRSPGSKAPTPPP
+1196 
-1211 HHPHHAHHH
+1211 HHH
-1220 HHHHQYHQYGGS
+1220 HHHHQS
-1232 TLQQQPIT
+1232 QQSDRLKDT
-1240 TTTTTTSSSSSGA
+1240 DYKSSSRDVSK
-1253 GGGGGVREPL
+1253 EL
-1263 LERLLSHHRQQ
+1263 LERLTQ
-1274 QQQQQETAADQQP
+1274 A
-1287 STSYGGGG
+1287 STSRG
-1295 DGQAT
+1295 DD
-1300 LGATSS
+1300 S
-1306 TSSSG
+1306 TP
-1311 ALGPLLL
+1311 LGPLIL

-1323 KSRSKGAAPLAPLAS
+1323 KSRNKGAAPLAPLAT
-1338 QPVSPTEPTETT
+1338 QPISPSEATETT
-1350 QMLPPEPSGPGGD
+1350 QMLECTDDREPSAAD
-1363 DGAGAGGG
+1363 RSDRK
-1371 GGDEPMLRPSS
+1371 RP
-1382 SSATRTP
+1382 P
-1389 TGTSASE
+1389 
-1396 EPPKK
+1396 
-1401 RQAPRPNREYL
+1401 PRPREYL

>member
-1 MANAQIVDFPIV
+1 MIVREKTSRKYGKNVVRCRRFTSNNKAPDSSFLLANAQIVDFPIV

-35 RCSFMYGELTDKE
+35 RCGFMYGELTDKD

-61 CDQFEILL
+61 HDQFEILL
-69 YKKNKTPLWLLL
+69 YKKNSAPRGMSSSGSQKSARKTHHLNKRRHTYKDRRTIPGPRGGHNERTLFDLPPTLDFKTPLWLLL

-102 ITALKQPIETDDVK
+102 ITALKQPIEADDSK

-144 PALKDSTL
+144 PALKDTAL
-152 PVATKQSHLGHRRR
+152 PTTAKQSHLAH
-166 EIYGVA
+166 
-172 TGGRDVVAGP
+172 
-182 AAAGGLMVLSTP
+182 

-255 DVFLLVVDTIVD
+255 DVSLLVVDSIVD

-284 AGGEVVS
+284 PGGEVVS

-376 CVWYSIGRSD
+376 CVWYVTLRYSIGRSD
-386 ADAGVQYSWLWK
+386 ADNGVQYSWLWK

-410 WTNAS
+410 WTNTS
-415 TAPELVAGP
+415 TAPELIAGP
-424 PRRTMYVTALYF
+424 SRRTMYVTALYF

-626 SFWKDSAVGQSAA
+626 SFWTNPSVGQSAA

-649 HTIKRDKL
+649 HTIKRDRL

-672 RNLILTYN
+672 RNLVLTYN
-680 LRHRLIFRKVADVR
+680 LSHRLIFRKVADVR

-708 LDQSQDHLVRKIFSR
+708 LDQAQDHLVRKIFSR
-723 FKTDGEPQ
+723 F
-731 ISISQI
+731 
-737 ARASNRSN
+737 
-745 QDSDEELTVSVLPP
+745 
-759 WPSFRF
+759 
-765 RRERHAADV
+765 RRERHNADV
-774 EKGDEK
+774 EKGDGKDGKDGK
-780 EEKIS
+780 EGES
-785 SGSLVRKVV
+785 SHARKLSTADENTAVK
-794 AAPAEPEASGPGRPR
+794 GR
-809 ASKWGRLL
+809 AGKWGRLL

-826 DGGSGPETFK
+826 ETGTGVDTFK
-836 RSLSHRGDSG
+836 RSLSARDT
-846 GGGSGSRF
+846 R
-854 GGGGS
+854 
-859 GGPSSM
+859 PSS
-865 MVGGLGVGL
+865 
-874 SSGGVG
+874 SAG

-885 PKLGKLTGVT
+885 PKFGKLTGT
-895 IEEDVES
+895 IEESGDAENV
-902 KEMSSGGGG
+902 KE
-911 SSTALALHDSSKQ
+911 TQQQQQNAADSKQ
-924 SALQMRR
+924 LQLRR
-931 LESYDGGLIG
+931 LESYDDGLITT
-941 QSGHDR
+941 QPSHDR

-974 EDLLAQIVTR
+974 EDMLQTLMTR
-984 LPAPTTPVTPSPTP
+984 LPAATPPQQKGSNNFSTGGSG
-998 TPTPSPVPPPAPP
+998 
-1011 PANLLMTTGSS
+1011 GSS
-1022 PFALALAR
+1022 
-1030 SQAAAVAGPSGMSSS
+1030 QI
-1045 SGAGSPQQQLTCSGG
+1045 Q
-1060 GGQGP
+1060 P
-1065 TSPQTPTSA
+1065 TSQPQ
-1074 QASSSSP
+1074 
-1081 DSRPPSVSATTQTSA
+1081 
-1096 RERNWVLIRNWVRA
+1096 
-1110 GVLYRHKCEPSPST
+1110 
-1124 TPKEKEPQHH
+1124 
-1134 HQQQQPTPSTPGC
+1134 
-1147 SSFAT
+1147 
-1152 TASSSSTSSPALTA
+1152 
-1166 SQQIS
+1166 
-1171 VIAASSPSRAHQQL
+1171 
-1185 QISASSAMSSP
+1185 SASSCQQGSQATQTPGGSTEQKISIATASTSTTEGYREQGTTTERSSK
-1196 SITRSPGSKAPTPPP
+1196 SQE
-1211 HHPHHAHHH
+1211 HHHHH
-1220 HHHHQYHQYGGS
+1220 HHHHQS
-1232 TLQQQPIT
+1232 QQSDRLKDSSSDYK
-1240 TTTTTTSSSSSGA
+1240 TSS
-1253 GGGGGVREPL
+1253 REMSKEL
-1263 LERLLSHHRQQ
+1263 LERLAQ
-1274 QQQQQETAADQQP
+1274 A
-1287 STSYGGGG
+1287 STSRG
-1295 DGQAT
+1295 DDG
-1300 LGATSS
+1300 TS
-1306 TSSSG
+1306 
-1311 ALGPLLL
+1311 LGPLIL

-1323 KSRSKGAAPLAPLAS
+1323 KSRNKGAAPLAPLAS
-1338 QPVSPTEPTETT
+1338 QPISPSEATETT
-1350 QMLPPEPSGPGGD
+1350 QMLECTDDREQNITVTDRSDRSDRKRPP
-1363 DGAGAGGG
+1363 
-1371 GGDEPMLRPSS
+1371 
-1382 SSATRTP
+1382 
-1389 TGTSASE
+1389 
-1396 EPPKK
+1396 
-1401 RQAPRPNREYL
+1401 PRPREYL